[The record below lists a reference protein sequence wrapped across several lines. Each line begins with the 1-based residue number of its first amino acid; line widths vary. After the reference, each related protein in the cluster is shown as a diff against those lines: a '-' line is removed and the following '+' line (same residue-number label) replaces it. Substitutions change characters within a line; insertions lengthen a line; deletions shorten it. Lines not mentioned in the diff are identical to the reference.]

1 MGKRNQSD
9 QAENMGFSQ
18 IEDRVMKTAAQFFGE
33 DLLPYVGVEGRIA
46 GIAPTEHIH
55 LEMRRLEEDFNFIMT
70 DGSWRHLEFESDSIT
85 QKDLR
90 RFREYE
96 AYIGFAYDV
105 QVTTVVLCTSKVKVL
120 MRELMNGDSV
130 YRIKLVRLRDRSGD
144 KVFEKL
150 GRKIRKGKALKRRDV
165 FPLLLAP
172 FMSGTMGTAERIYQ
186 GMEFLQRK
194 ELDIDDDERKKM
206 QSVLYALAVKFLNR
220 EELGQIKERIGMT
233 VLGEMLLEQGIEQ
246 GIEKGI
252 EKGMREG
259 KREGAVQALE
269 RVNTLNA
276 RLAEAG
282 RTDDIIRAATD
293 RQYQDRLF
301 HEFGL

>member
-9 QAENMGFSQ
+9 QA
-18 IEDRVMKTAAQFFGE
+18 
-33 DLLPYVGVEGRIA
+33 
-46 GIAPTEHIH
+46 
-55 LEMRRLEEDFNFIMT
+55 
-70 DGSWRHLEFESDSIT
+70 
-85 QKDLR
+85 
-90 RFREYE
+90 
-96 AYIGFAYDV
+96 
-105 QVTTVVLCTSKVKVL
+105 
-120 MRELMNGDSV
+120 
-130 YRIKLVRLRDRSGD
+130 
-144 KVFEKL
+144 
-150 GRKIRKGKALKRRDV
+150 
-165 FPLLLAP
+165 
-172 FMSGTMGTAERIYQ
+172 GTMGMAERIYQ

-194 ELDIDDDERKKM
+194 ELDINDDERKKM

-233 VLGEMLLEQGIEQ
+233 VLGEMLLEQ
-246 GIEKGI
+246 GI